1 MKKLILIIVV
11 LCCCNMIYSQT
22 ITYQKRKFDNSIFYS
37 VTNKGMILV
46 DDDKEGVGGYII
58 PTIKNDNG
66 VYSLTSISGGIV
78 GLSCLD
84 AMLIDIIFENEE
96 KMTLKNEYNKF
107 NCDGNFSSIK
117 LSKKNIELLK
127 FNNISKIRF
136 LIYRD
141 SKISTTTK
149 MEEKNKTFLKEVLE
163 NIDKVNN
170 GLEVKETV
178 E

>member
-1 MKKLILIIVV
+1 MAPLIMFKK
-11 LCCCNMIYSQT
+11 
-22 ITYQKRKFDNSIFYS
+22 NSIEK
-37 VTNKGMILV
+37 VRNLTNK
-46 DDDKEGVGGYII
+46 
-58 PTIKNDNG
+58 
-66 VYSLTSISGGIV
+66 
-78 GLSCLD
+78 LD
-84 AMLIDIIFENEE
+84 ANNPNNVAVYG
-96 KMTLKNEYNKF
+96 KKYSKRNEYNKF

-127 FNNISKIRF
+127 SNNISKIRF

-141 SKISTTTK
+141 SKMSTTTK